1 LNLARVL
8 ILIQLF
14 LAFVK
19 VGYNFVLSKPIKGE
33 DLRPDPIK
41 DFEFLK
47 VKALRRFFLTVL
59 TFCNIKGKNKKIIL
73 SLIPIIQRHWKDS
86 GVIWITKYYGE
97 VFRLILS
104 YLNGKKVLID
114 NALWIKKTRSH
125 LPMILSKEIRDLI
138 VKFKHSNV
146 EVQKELLQMLK
157 CLLSCLNFYRAC
169 SGHHKVKLNSIT
181 DLHKGVIKSLDFKT
195 LANVRKSMGIPKIFG
210 LPSPSYFIPPK
221 AGVNANIVYASIGY
235 DFIALMLRPH
245 IMLGHLRWCIHFK
258 YYFHLCLMILL
269 IILLFIPAVIVYL
282 FELFKNPI
290 DRLQIGRLAIVQ
302 EARQKARVVGI
313 TDWWTQVLF
322 KPLHDVISDILKRIP
337 EDGTF
342 DQNKPVKLMLSKIK
356 NPRYQTVVSSDLSAA
371 TDRLPVA
378 LQRDILL
385 VLGLP
390 GNIWEHIL
398 NRPYL
403 VSRPFP
409 QLVTYSVGQPMGVLS
424 SFVMLSLTNH
434 FINAIALMSAGQD
447 CTLGL
452 NKYSVL
458 GDDQACSDLSTAEW
472 YSKILGMLGVTVNP
486 IKGFSGSICEFAKRL
501 YFLSNEIYDLSPIG
515 AKVVLQAM
523 NNPMYAVSLLH
534 DCNNKNYTLSNAVSL
549 LSNYLTL
556 LFPRGKTPTQVQVL
570 QSIHL
575 FSLIGPQSGLFDLS
589 KPHEMSKN
597 IFKLDFDRLI
607 DSMGLNTEQV
617 YQFLTDRMID
627 RWARPTDLQVIAKEF
642 MSELWKISLITDR
655 PISGRLSPFAQAKV
669 LMTTLLASLVAFPI
683 TIQKYLKKYFNYLIL
698 EFSTRSTVS
707 QMDGTQL
714 NYIKISLSKNPI
726 GPQSFKDLDILDN
739 IDMAMF
745 GRIPFLVS
753 LIPFNIILNRTK
765 TTGTIDQM
773 SAVSSAIA
781 LLKALKPEWYKE
793 YVNYLKDLKKG
804 KTDKTVK
811 PNNSCKAVV
820 LFKKGRVIKRRRFLK
835 LP

>member
-1 LNLARVL
+1 M
-8 ILIQLF
+8 
-14 LAFVK
+14 
-19 VGYNFVLSKPIKGE
+19 SKPLKGE

-47 VKALRRFFLTVL
+47 IKALRRFFITVL
-59 TFCNIKGKNKKIIL
+59 TFCNIKGRNKKIIL
-73 SLIPIIQRHWKDS
+73 SLIPLIQRHWKNS

-104 YLNGKKVLID
+104 YFNGKVLID
-114 NALWIKKTRSH
+114 KSYWVKKTRSH
-125 LPMILSKEIRDLI
+125 LPTILPKEIRDML
-138 VKFKHSNV
+138 VKFKYANV
-146 EVQKELLQMLK
+146 DIQKENLQLVK
-157 CLLSCLNFYRAC
+157 CILSCLNFYRAC

-195 LANVRKSMGIPKIFG
+195 LASVRKAMGIPKISG
-210 LPSPSYFIPPK
+210 LPSPTYFIPSK

-235 DFIALMLRPH
+235 DFIALMLRPS

-258 YYFHLCLMILL
+258 YYFHLCLMIFL
-269 IILLFIPAVIVYL
+269 IILLFIPSVIVY
-282 FELFKNPI
+282 FIELFKNPLE
-290 DRLQIGRLAIVQ
+290 RLQIGRLAIVQ

-322 KPLHDVISDILKRIP
+322 KPLHDTISEILKRIP

-342 DQNKPVKLMLSKIK
+342 DQIKPVNLMLSKIQ
-356 NPRYQTVVSSDLSAA
+356 NPRNHTVVSSDLSAA

-385 VLGLP
+385 VLGIP

-403 VSRPFP
+403 VSRPYP

-458 GDDQACSDLSTAEW
+458 GDDQACSDLTTAEW

-534 DCNNKNYTLSNAVSL
+534 DCNNKDYTLSNAVSL
-549 LSNYLTL
+549 LSEYLTK
-556 LFPRGKTPTQVQVL
+556 LFPRGKTPLQVQVC

-589 KPHEMSKN
+589 KPHEMSTN

-607 DSMGLNTEQV
+607 DSMGLPTEQV

-627 RWARPTDLQVIAKEF
+627 RWAKPTDLQVIAKDF
-642 MSELWKISLITDR
+642 VSELWKISLITDR
-655 PISGRLSPFAQAKV
+655 PTKGKLTPFAQAKV

-683 TIQKYLKKYFNYLIL
+683 TISNYIRKYFNYLIL

-714 NYIKISLSKNPI
+714 NYIKSSLSKNPI

-781 LLKALKPEWYKE
+781 LLKALKPDWYKE
-793 YVNYLKDLKKG
+793 YLNYLKGLKKG
-804 KTDKTVK
+804 KTAKTVK
-811 PNNSCKAVV
+811 PNNSVKAVV

>member
-1 LNLARVL
+1 M
-8 ILIQLF
+8 
-14 LAFVK
+14 
-19 VGYNFVLSKPIKGE
+19 SKPIRGE
-33 DLRPDPIK
+33 DLRPDPLK

-59 TFCNIKGKNKKIIL
+59 TFCNITGKNKKIIL
-73 SLIPIIQRHWKDS
+73 SLIPIIQRHWKSS

-104 YLNGKKVLID
+104 YLNGKVLID
-114 NALWIKKTRSH
+114 NTYWVKKTRSH
-125 LPMILSKEIRDLI
+125 LPTILPLEVRNMF
-138 VKFKHSNV
+138 VNFKHSNV
-146 EVQKELLQMLK
+146 EIQKEYLQLVK
-157 CLLSCLNFYRAC
+157 CILSCLNFYRAC

-195 LANVRKSMGIPKIFG
+195 LAFVRKAMGIPKFKG
-210 LPSPSYFIPPK
+210 LPSPTYFIPSK

-235 DFIALMLRPH
+235 DFIALMLRPS
-245 IMLGHLRWCIHFK
+245 IFVSHLKWCIHFR
-258 YYFHLCLMILL
+258 YYFHLCLMVYLM
-269 IILLFIPAVIVYL
+269 ILLFIPSVIVY
-282 FELFKNPI
+282 FIELFKNPLE
-290 DRLQIGRLAIVQ
+290 RLQIGRLAIVQ

-322 KPLHDVISDILKRIP
+322 KPLHDTISDILKRIP

-342 DQNKPVKLMLSKIK
+342 DQIKPVNLMLSKIK
-356 NPRYQTVVSSDLSAA
+356 NPRNQIVVSSDLSAA

-398 NRPYL
+398 DRPYL
-403 VSRPFP
+403 VQRPYP

-458 GDDQACSDLSTAEW
+458 GDDQACSDLTTAER

-534 DCNNKNYTLSNAVSL
+534 DCNNKNYALSNAVSL
-549 LSNYLTL
+549 LSNYLTK
-556 LFPRGKTPTQVQVL
+556 LFPRGKTPLQVQVL

-607 DSMGLNTEQV
+607 DSMGLPANQV

-627 RWARPTDLQVIAKEF
+627 RWAKPTDLQVIAKEF
-642 MSELWKISLITDR
+642 VSELWKISLITDR
-655 PISGRLSPFAQAKV
+655 PVKGRLTPFAQAKV
-669 LMTTLLASLVAFPI
+669 LMTTLLASFVAFPI
-683 TIQKYLKKYFNYLIL
+683 TISKYIRKYFNYLIL

-714 NYIKISLSKNPI
+714 SYIKSSLSKNPI

-753 LIPFNIILNRTK
+753 LIPFNIILNKTK

-781 LLKALKPEWYKE
+781 LLKELKPEWYKE
-793 YVNYLKDLKKG
+793 YLDYIKGLKLG
-804 KTDKTVK
+804 RTKTVK
-811 PNNSCKAVV
+811 PNNTVKNVV
-820 LFKKGRVIKRRRFLK
+820 LFKKRRVIKRRRFLK